1 MNDEEIIKLVVE
13 GDREKYGEI
22 IERYE
27 KRLRGFIKKLIG
39 NNLEVDDLV
48 EESLISAY
56 QNLNGFDSKL
66 KFSSWILRI
75 AHNKTVDYIKRKKPK
90 IMGDELDDVKE
101 DKKLFEELAI
111 ETESKKELQ
120 NAIDKL
126 ELKYKE
132 MIVLYFF
139 EEKSYEEISD
149 ILHISV
155 SNVGVMLNRAKL
167 KLKQFL
173 I

>member
-1 MNDEEIIKLVVE
+1 MNDEEIVKLVVE
-13 GDREKYGEI
+13 GDIEKYGEI

-39 NNLEVDDLV
+39 NNLEIDDLV
-48 EESLISAY
+48 ENSLISAY
-56 QNLNGFDSKL
+56 QNLNGFDFKL

-75 AHNKTVDYIKRKKPK
+75 AHNKTIDYIKKKKPK
-90 IMGDELDDVKE
+90 ILGDEMDDIKE
-101 DKKLFEELAI
+101 EKKLMEDMEIEE
-111 ETESKKELQ
+111 EGKKELHRS
-120 NAIDKL
+120 IDKL
-126 ELKYKE
+126 DIKYKE
-132 MIVLYFF
+132 IIVLYYF
-139 EEKSYEEISD
+139 EEKNYEEISD
-149 ILHISV
+149 ILHITT